1 MSTTSDKFFTDEEK
15 KLIEE
20 TISDVEK
27 KTSGE
32 IVAMV
37 VDQSDRYE
45 DAEVVGSILIAAAL
59 SVYPAEAF
67 FMKSSYLLHKML
79 PSVSWLTKAP
89 DEIRFIAGL
98 CAFILF
104 ILVLYMPLR
113 SLAGRMTRMK
123 RFFIREK
130 RKQFE
135 VRSRAI
141 RAFHEHRLDATRDGT
156 GILFLISL
164 LEHKV
169 YVLADH
175 GIYAKISQ
183 TALDGYATAVAAGI
197 AEKRAAAALC
207 ESIRTIGADLAQ
219 HFPPRHDDVNELKN
233 KVISE

>member
-1 MSTTSDKFFTDEEK
+1 MSAKSDKFFSDEEK

-20 TISDVEK
+20 TIAEVEK

-37 VDQSDRYE
+37 VDQSNSYE
-45 DAEVVGSILIAAAL
+45 DSEVVGSVLIAACL

-67 FMKSSYLLHKML
+67 FMKSSYLLHKIL
-79 PSVSWLTKAP
+79 PSVSWLSKAP
-89 DEIRFIAGL
+89 DEVRFIAGL
-98 CAFILF
+98 CAFIVF
-104 ILVLYMPLR
+104 TMFLYMPLK
-113 SLAGRMTRMK
+113 SIAGRMKRMK

-135 VRSRAI
+135 VKSRAI
-141 RAFHEHRLDATRDGT
+141 RAFHEHHLDATRDGT
-156 GILFLISL
+156 GILFMISL

-183 TALDGYATAVAAGI
+183 TALDGYAFAVAAGV
-197 AEKRAAAALC
+197 AEKRAASALC

-219 HFPPRHDDVNELKN
+219 YFPAKPDDRNELKN
-233 KVISE
+233 SVISE